1 MRNKRLYPILYA
13 VTVMLVV
20 TLACSGLS
28 STPGASN
35 FFMATDEEGT
45 NRTNAFSPS
54 DDFYVFFNIS
64 GVEAGTAFQSRWYG
78 LDLPDIDPNEPLQTI
93 DYPYEEGVTKV
104 YFQLT
109 SAEPWPVGNYKV
121 EIYMDGSKVGEQTFS
136 VQ

>member
-1 MRNKRLYPILYA
+1 MRNKHLYPILYA

-45 NRTNAFSPS
+45 NRTNAFSPT
-54 DDFYVFFNIS
+54 DDFFVFFNIS

-78 LDLPDIDPNEPLQTI
+78 LDLPDIDPNVPLQTI

-109 SAEPWPVGNYKV
+109 SAEPWPVGSYKV
-121 EIYMDGSKVGEQTFS
+121 EIYMNGSKVGEQGFH
-136 VQ
+136 VE